1 MDKLPTKKSAGDIAR
16 EVGRA
21 VVSAI
26 PAAGGPLQVA
36 FENIFTS
43 PIEKRKEAWLEQLAR
58 IVEEVQERVAD
69 ITPEKLAANEAFVTV
84 AMQASQVAIR
94 NHQQAKLEALRN
106 AVLNSALP
114 NPPQEDEQMIFLRLI
129 DHLTPWH
136 LRVLTLLDDPVRWM
150 NRNGV
155 KNPGWGMGGPSTV
168 LEYCLP
174 DLRGQRE
181 TYDQIVRDLQSE
193 GLLGQGQFLHV
204 TMTSGGM
211 VASRTTERGKR
222 FIKFI
227 TAPLRASA

>member
-1 MDKLPTKKSAGDIAR
+1 MDKLPTKKGAGDIAR

-21 VVSAI
+21 VVSVI

-36 FENIFTS
+36 FENIFSS
-43 PIEKRKEAWLEQLAR
+43 PIEKRKEAWLEQLAGV
-58 IVEEVQERVAD
+58 VEEVQQRIAD
-69 ITPEKLAANEAFVTV
+69 ISPEKLAANEAFVTV

-94 NHQQAKLEALRN
+94 NHQQVKLEALRN
-106 AVLNSALP
+106 VVLNSALP

-129 DHLTPWH
+129 DQLTPWH
-136 LRVLTLLDDPVRWM
+136 LRVLALLDDPLRWM
-150 NRNGV
+150 GRNGV
-155 KNPGWGMGGPSTV
+155 QNPGWGMGGPSTV
-168 LEYCLP
+168 LEHCLP

-193 GLLGQGQFLHV
+193 GLLGQGQFMHV
-204 TMTSGGM
+204 TMTGGGM

-227 TAPLRASA
+227 TAP